1 MRFVRKY
8 IKIISLVVIVIFI
21 VFLVVLKIYLNN
33 NANREREREQIVEDE
48 VILKEELE
56 EVETVSNVSVD
67 IKGAVAYPGVYEI
80 EDDKKVID
88 VVTKAGGLTEDA
100 DTSMINLAK
109 KVSNEMVIIIY
120 TKEEVE
126 KYSKEEEIVK
136 VIDKECVCPKIT
148 NDACINSANNDS
160 NDSKKEDTTDK
171 GNAVTNAKINLNSA
185 SLEELQTLTGIGESK
200 AKAIIDYRNEHGKFS
215 NIEEIKEVSGIGESL
230 YEKIKEDITV

>member
-1 MRFVRKY
+1 MKFIRKY
-8 IKIISLVVIVIFI
+8 IKIISLVIIVIFV

-33 NANREREREQIVEDE
+33 NADKGKKLKQTVEDE
-48 VILKEELE
+48 VVLKEDLE
-56 EVETVSNVSVD
+56 EVETVVNVSVD

-88 VVTKAGGLTEDA
+88 VVTKAGGLTDDA

-148 NDACINSANNDS
+148 NDACINNDS
-160 NDSKKEDTTDK
+160 NDSKVEDTTDK
-171 GNAVTNAKINLNSA
+171 DNVGTNVKVNLNSA

-200 AKAIIDYRNEHGKFS
+200 AKAIIAYREEHGKFS
-215 NIEEIKEVSGIGESL
+215 DIEEIKEVSGIGESL